1 MSVSPS
7 TTAGT
12 GDHSHLAAANP
23 RPDHYEWLLRRRFRL
38 EAGRL
43 DARES
48 ELLDRTEPGW
58 ASSITDGDCA
68 HARQSRNRATR
79 SDYTAWW
86 NATGEFGV
94 TLTFEQI
101 CERVESDEAERT
113 AEDDD

>member
-7 TTAGT
+7 TVAAT

-23 RPDHYEWLLRRRFRL
+23 RPDRYEWLLRRRFRL

-43 DARES
+43 DARECD
-48 ELLDRTEPGW
+48 LLDRTEPGW
-58 ASSITDGDCA
+58 ASAITDSDCA
-68 HARQSRNRATR
+68 HARQTRNRATR

-101 CERVESDEAERT
+101 CERVEVDAAERLT
-113 AEDDD
+113 HYDD